1 MGSTKEADFIISTIT
16 DASAVEKHLP
26 SLRVLLQHCVNDEPE
41 ISSIGF
47 LAPLADHAATS
58 YWLDLLS
65 SSVFGPGATTTL
77 LIATA
82 PGSDQVVATVQLARM
97 AKETHA
103 YKGEVRK
110 LMVHPDYRRHGLG
123 RRLMDEV
130 ERVARDKFGLELL
143 VLDTSKETPARW
155 FYLRTGWNEWGICPD
170 YAKSSSGVKHD
181 CSFFCKSLA

>member
-1 MGSTKEADFIISTIT
+1 MGSIKEQDFVVSSIT
-16 DASAVEKHLP
+16 DASSVEKHLP
-26 SLRVLLQHCVNDEPE
+26 SLRVLLQHCVNDEPDT
-41 ISSIGF
+41 SSIGF
-47 LAPLADHAATS
+47 LAPLTDHTATS

-65 SSVFGPGATTTL
+65 SSVIGPGATTTL

-123 RRLMDEV
+123 RRMMDEV
-130 ERVARDKFGLELL
+130 ERVARETFGLELL
-143 VLDTSKETPARW
+143 VLDTSMETTARW
-155 FYLRTGWNEWGICPD
+155 FYLRTGWNEWGICPG

-181 CSFFCKSLA
+181 CCFFCKSLV